1 MNQKSLIIG
10 IITTIVWF
18 VGIYLFCS
26 INEFSFSNKDLNS
39 LGDFLAGIFAPVAF
53 FWLIYGYIQQGR
65 QLEQNTKALEQQERA
80 LQLQI
85 EEMKESVKQQKEL
98 VEVQKGQYEAANISV
113 EPVFSFSELKIH
125 CFGIPYTNGNYG
137 EPDYELIFK
146 LKNVGHEIRNLKC
159 SNYKNDLFSS
169 LERVVNEEIE
179 LNLPLSDLELA
190 WEMDCLTSKIN
201 IRFQNIYGRPQ
212 TWIYFLKLSYFDNN
226 NYKIDN
232 PLRISMDL
240 IEKSSLT

>member
-53 FWLIYGYIQQGR
+53 FWLILGYIQQGR

-85 EEMKESVKQQKEL
+85 DEMKESVKQQKEL
-98 VEVQKGQYEAANISV
+98 AEIQKEHLTSMYGSVRPDIRVRNGLAILELIREKEYFSIEVEVFNAGSGQALNILLKTFVNNKTLHTRDIQGNSFLAFTLDKGHV
-113 EPVFSFSELKIH
+113 EKIN
-125 CFGIPYTNGNYG
+125 FLLEKKDFYILNDD
-137 EPDYELIFK
+137 DYWTL
-146 LKNVGHEIRNLKC
+146 H
-159 SNYKNDLFSS
+159 
-169 LERVVNEEIE
+169 
-179 LNLPLSDLELA
+179 LELQFN
-190 WEMDCLTSKIN
+190 DIYNVKSSKEI
-201 IRFQNIYGRPQ
+201 IGSMGKDSSHPGLF
-212 TWIYFLKLSYFDNN
+212 
-226 NYKIDN
+226 KIDF
-232 PLRISMDL
+232 
-240 IEKSSLT
+240 